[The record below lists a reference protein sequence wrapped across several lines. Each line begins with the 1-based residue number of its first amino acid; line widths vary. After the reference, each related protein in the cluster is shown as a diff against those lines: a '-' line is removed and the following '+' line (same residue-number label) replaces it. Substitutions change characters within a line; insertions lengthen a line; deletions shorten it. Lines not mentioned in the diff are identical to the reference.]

1 MDWNLLWN
9 TILDWLTHTG
19 IRLVIALVVLFI
31 SFRIITL
38 VTRKLTKKLTGGKHH
53 ADKTIVKTLMYVG
66 GIALKVVVVIAL
78 VGYVGIDTS
87 GLTALVA
94 SLGVCFG
101 LAVNGAVANIA
112 GGVLILITRPFRIDD
127 YIEVEG
133 YSGTVEDIHITHT
146 KLRTPDNKVIFIPN
160 GTVSADSI
168 VNYSMKDTRRV
179 DLSFS
184 VSYESNVKHAL
195 EIIRE
200 LVDAHPLGL
209 KEPASFVKVTAHSD
223 SSIDIAARVWVKS
236 SDYWTVYFE
245 LLESVREALDKAEDV
260 EIPYNKLEVIVK
272 K

>member
-1 MDWNLLWN
+1 MDWNSLWDTVIN
-9 TILDWLTHTG
+9 WITHTG
-19 IRLVIALVVLFI
+19 VRLLIALVLLFV

-38 VTRKLTKKLTGGKHH
+38 VTRKLTKKLTSGKHH

-78 VGYVGIDTS
+78 IGYVGIDTS

-179 DLSFS
+179 DLKFGI
-184 VSYESNVKHAL
+184 SYESNVAKAL
-195 EIIRE
+195 EIIKGI
-200 LVDAHPLGL
+200 VDEHPLGL
-209 KEPASFVKVTAHSD
+209 KEPESFVKVTGHSD
-223 SSIDIAARVWVKS
+223 SSIDISARVWVNS
-236 SDYWTVYFE
+236 ADYWTVYFE
-245 LLESVREALDKAEDV
+245 LLESVREALDSAED
-260 EIPYNKLEVIVK
+260 I
-272 K
+272 

>member
-1 MDWNLLWN
+1 MDWNVVWN
-9 TILDWLTHTG
+9 TILNWLTNTG
-19 IRLVIALVVLFI
+19 IKIVIALVVLFI
-31 SFRIITL
+31 SFRVITL
-38 VTRKLTKKLTGGKHH
+38 MTRKLTKKLLGGKHK
-53 ADKTIVKTLMYVG
+53 ADKTIVSTLTYVLS
-66 GIALKVVVVIAL
+66 IALKVVIVISL

-101 LAVNGAVANIA
+101 LAVNGAVSNIA

-127 YIEVEG
+127 FIEAEG
-133 YSGTVEDIHITHT
+133 FSGTVEDIHITHT
-146 KLRTPDNKVIFIPN
+146 RIRTGDNKVIFIPN
-160 GTVSADSI
+160 GKLSADSI
-168 VNYSMKDTRRV
+168 VNYSIKDTRRV
-179 DLSFS
+179 DLAFGI
-184 VSYESNVKHAL
+184 SYESNTERAL
-195 EIIRE
+195 EIIKG

-209 KEPASFVKVTAHSD
+209 KEPASFVKVTGHSD
-223 SSIDIAARVWVKS
+223 SSIDISARVWVKS

>member
-1 MDWNLLWN
+1 MDWNSLWDTVIN
-9 TILDWLTHTG
+9 WITHTG
-19 IRLVIALVVLFI
+19 VRLLIALVLLFV

-38 VTRKLTKKLTGGKHH
+38 VTRKLTKKLTSGKHH

-78 VGYVGIDTS
+78 IGYVGIDTS

-179 DLSFS
+179 DLKFGI
-184 VSYESNVKHAL
+184 SYESNVAKAL
-195 EIIRE
+195 EIIKGI
-200 LVDAHPLGL
+200 VDEHPLGL
-209 KEPASFVKVTAHSD
+209 KEPESFVKVTGHSD
-223 SSIDIAARVWVKS
+223 SSIDISARVWVNS
-236 SDYWTVYFE
+236 ADYWTVYFE
-245 LLESVREALDKAEDV
+245 LLESVREALDSAEDI
-260 EIPYNKLEVIVK
+260 EIPYNKLEVIMK

>member
-1 MDWNLLWN
+1 MDWNAFFDSVIN
-9 TILDWLTHTG
+9 WLMNTG
-19 IRLVIALVVLFI
+19 IKIVIALLVLFI

-38 VTRKLTKKLTGGKHH
+38 VTRKLTKKLTSGKHH

-78 VGYVGIDTS
+78 IGYVGIDTS

-127 YIEVEG
+127 FIEAEG

-146 KLRTPDNKVIFIPN
+146 VIRTGDNKVIFIPN
-160 GTVSADSI
+160 GTLSADSI

-179 DLSFS
+179 DLSFGI
-184 VSYESNVKHAL
+184 SYESNVTHAL
-195 EIIRE
+195 EIIKG
-200 LVDAHPLGL
+200 LVDEHPLGL
-209 KEPASFVKVTAHSD
+209 KEPASFVKVTGHSD
-223 SSIDIAARVWVKS
+223 SSIDITARVWVNS

-260 EIPYNKLEVIVK
+260 EIPYNKLEVIMK

>member
-1 MDWNLLWN
+1 MDWNSIWDTVIN
-9 TILDWLTHTG
+9 WITHTG
-19 IRLVIALVVLFI
+19 VRLLIALVLLLV

-38 VTRKLTKKLTGGKHH
+38 VTRKLTKKLTSGKHH
-53 ADKTIVKTLMYVG
+53 ADKTIVKTLMYVC
-66 GIALKVVVVIAL
+66 GIALKVVVVITL
-78 VGYVGIDTS
+78 IGYVGIDTS

-179 DLSFS
+179 DLKFGI
-184 VSYESNVKHAL
+184 SYESNVAKAL
-195 EIIRE
+195 EIIKGI
-200 LVDAHPLGL
+200 VDEHPLGL
-209 KEPASFVKVTAHSD
+209 KEPESFVKVTGHSD
-223 SSIDIAARVWVKS
+223 SSIDISARVWVNS
-236 SDYWTVYFE
+236 ADYWTVYFE
-245 LLESVREALDKAEDV
+245 LLESVREALDSAEDI
-260 EIPYNKLEVIVK
+260 EIPYNKLEVIMK